1 MKFYLIFSS
10 CSYSFSAK
18 ASGFSATVPVF
29 SLQIPMT
36 DSLASKMITAKY
48 PANLSVVSGSIAMAV
63 TGISIMTYLS
73 GFGLIFGG
81 LLGIFAVVIGIRGL
95 IRHEKLV
102 KAQSA
107 ADSQARFLGNGKVD
121 CWNFTWNNWS
131 HNTWIDGCILFV
143 ILRSGGSNTQQ
154 RNFRNHPNYRFQ
166 ERATQ
171 KWRKYTITEQ
181 LRRVY
186 K

>member
-1 MKFYLIFSS
+1 MKFYLIFFLVLI
-10 CSYSFSAK
+10 FSAK

-36 DSLASKMITAKY
+36 DSLASKKDNCKNT
-48 PANLSVVSGSIAMAV
+48 PANLSVVNGSIAMAV

-81 LLGIFAVVIGIRGL
+81 LLGIFAVVMGIRGL

-107 ADSQARFLGNGKVD
+107 ADSQARSLGMGRSIV
-121 CWNFTWNNWS
+121 
-131 HNTWIDGCILFV
+131 GILLGTIGV
-143 ILRSGGSNTQQ
+143 TILGLMVAFYLS
-154 RNFRNHPNYRFQ
+154 Y
-166 ERATQ
+166 
-171 KWRKYTITEQ
+171 
-181 LRRVY
+181 
-186 K
+186 